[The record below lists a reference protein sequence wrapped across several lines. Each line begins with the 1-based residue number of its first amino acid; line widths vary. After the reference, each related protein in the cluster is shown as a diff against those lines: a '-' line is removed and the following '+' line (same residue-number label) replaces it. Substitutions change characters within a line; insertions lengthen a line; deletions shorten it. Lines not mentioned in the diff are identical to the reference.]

1 MEKIRINQERLLN
14 QISHFDKTGKK
25 KNSLMRIALMKSK
38 GQLTKSQTR
47 EQNKIANDSTET
59 PLDDYLTGIKLKKID
74 LNKSSDD
81 FV

>member
-59 PLDDYLTGIKLKKID
+59 PLDDYLTGMKLKKID

>member
-47 EQNKIANDSTET
+47 EQNKIANDSTES
-59 PLDDYLTGIKLKKID
+59 PLDDYLTGMKLKKID